1 MRVDSLKKKNKLV
14 AKGNSPQA
22 ELNHVSDSYI
32 SQLENVTQ
40 VNENMKVLL
49 LGVSKDKEVL
59 RKN

>member
-1 MRVDSLKKKNKLV
+1 M
-14 AKGNSPQA
+14 AKVNSPQA

-40 VNENMKVLL
+40 VNEDMKVLL